1 MDPSKFWVP
10 GTPAT
15 HAYFESR
22 QQLGG
27 DPFPR
32 PQTER
37 EEIVHKLWYL
47 GIGVAGWWLEETSV
61 LRDMLHK
68 YEVTQ
73 MQEAEML
80 LKKKQDRAARMATG
94 PTKKQISERLRDVYG
109 FNQAKKAG
117 RKRVYQ
123 ASGTEALT

>member
-1 MDPSKFWVP
+1 MDPSKFWLP
-10 GTPAT
+10 GTPAV

-22 QQLGG
+22 QQATV
-27 DPFPR
+27 DPFPS

-47 GIGVAGWWLEETSV
+47 GIYTAWWLEETSV
-61 LRDMLHK
+61 LRDMLQK

-73 MQEAEML
+73 AQEAEML
-80 LKKKQDRAARMATG
+80 LKKKQDRAARMASQ
-94 PTKKQISERLRDVYG
+94 PTKKQISERLRDVYDY
-109 FNQAKKAG
+109 NQAKKAG

-123 ASGTEALT
+123 ASGVEAL